1 MSSLATASGSFIVGC
16 GHAGD
21 GNVHFSVFQA
31 DDAVRSQVL
40 HDIFA
45 SGMSLGG
52 AISGEHGI
60 GSEKKHHY
68 LALEDPAKV
77 ALLRRIKTAFD
88 PAGIL
93 NPGAIFD

>member
-1 MSSLATASGSFIVGC
+1 
-16 GHAGD
+16 
-21 GNVHFSVFQA
+21 
-31 DDAVRSQVL
+31 
-40 HDIFA
+40 
-45 SGMSLGG
+45 LGG

-68 LALEDPAKV
+68 LSLEDPAKV
-77 ALLRRIKTAFD
+77 ALLRRIKSAFD